1 MSHRYQISI
10 TAIVTADR
18 RPDPEDFR
26 FRLHETADDI
36 NVEITREGYEVE
48 ITEEDPVHFGV
59 PYGRAGVDGGGY
71 YVICPECAERFHE
84 GPAPE
89 NRIGKS
95 AGALYDT
102 HYIET
107 HEENRA

>member
-1 MSHRYQISI
+1 MSHRYQITI

-26 FRLHETADDI
+26 FRLHKTADDI

-48 ITEEDPVHFGV
+48 ISEEDPVHLGV
-59 PYGRAGVDGGGY
+59 PYGRAGHDDDGY
-71 YVICPECAERFHE
+71 YVICPQCAERFHE
-84 GPAPE
+84 EPAPE
-89 NRIGKS
+89 HRRGKS
-95 AGALYDT
+95 ASASFAT

-107 HEENRA
+107 HEED